1 MQNDNTP
8 PVVILFSIIALEKF
22 AQTTE
27 NKITIQKRLQ
37 LEERI
42 LPRQKHTHTG
52 HNKNE
57 DNILEELKEC
67 ENQLKNIKQI
77 CIEQHESLQRLLLQV
92 ANHKMIHEAQH
103 KQFICPMCCLVISNS
118 TFEEFEQHVV
128 DHFGNYN

>member
-1 MQNDNTP
+1 MCSDEDFKT
-8 PVVILFSIIALEKF
+8 ALLQIHSQEKSK
-22 AQTTE
+22 E
-27 NKITIQKRLQ
+27 NSYN
-37 LEERI
+37 
-42 LPRQKHTHTG
+42 
-52 HNKNE
+52 NKNE
-57 DNILEELKEC
+57 DNIIILEELKEC

>member
-1 MQNDNTP
+1 MGSDEDFKT
-8 PVVILFSIIALEKF
+8 ALLQIHPEEK
-22 AQTTE
+22 AKE
-27 NKITIQKRLQ
+27 NI
-37 LEERI
+37 
-42 LPRQKHTHTG
+42 
-52 HNKNE
+52 NKNT
-57 DNILEELKEC
+57 NNIILEELKEC

>member
-1 MQNDNTP
+1 MCSDEDFKT
-8 PVVILFSIIALEKF
+8 ALLQIHPEEK
-22 AQTTE
+22 AKE
-27 NKITIQKRLQ
+27 N
-37 LEERI
+37 
-42 LPRQKHTHTG
+42 
-52 HNKNE
+52 NKNT
-57 DNILEELKEC
+57 NIILEELKEC